1 MSTPAE
7 RYAAAAQRGQRARSH
22 LGSFLEG
29 LDFPLDDFQVRACE
43 AVEEGRGVLV
53 AAPTGAGKTI
63 VGEFAVHLGL
73 ATGRKAFYT
82 TPIKALSNQKYND
95 LVRVHGASKVG
106 LLTGDSSINGEAPVV
121 VMTTEVL
128 RNMMYAG
135 SATLHGLGF
144 VVMDEV
150 HYLADRFR
158 GAVWEEVIIH
168 LPEDVQVVSLSAT
181 VSNAEE
187 FGDWLAEVRG
197 NHEVIVSEHRPVPL
211 WQHVMVGQTLH
222 DLFVDETSAPTA
234 SMDASRVNPDLLA
247 SVRHVEQRG
256 QYDDRGY
263 GGGRG
268 GGRGYGGGRSGA
280 GGRGAGGG
288 RAPRGPG
295 GGPGGRGMARGAEPA
310 GGGPRG
316 GGRPGG
322 GATRAEVI
330 ARLDR
335 EALLP
340 AITFIFSRVGCDA
353 AVRQLLVDGMRLI
366 PEREGDRIR
375 RLVEERVHG
384 LASEDL
390 TVLGYWDF
398 VEGLTR
404 GFAAHHA
411 GMLPTFR
418 EIVEELFTAGR
429 IRAVFA
435 TETLALGINMPART
449 VVLEKLVKFNGE
461 THADVTPAEYTQLTG
476 RAGRRGIDIEGHAVV
491 LWNRGMDVLALA
503 GLASTR
509 TYPLRSSFRPT
520 YNMAVN
526 LVAQVGREV
535 AREILE
541 TSFAQFQAD
550 RAVVGL
556 ARAVRR
562 NEEALEGYAEAMECH
577 LGDFREYA
585 ALRNEIQQ
593 VEKEGAKARAASKR
607 AEAALSLEALRIGDV
622 IRIPAGR
629 RAGYAVVVQ
638 PSRSYRGEPPA
649 PTVLTEDKQIR
660 KLTLVD
666 VPVPVEPLTR
676 MKVPSHF
683 NAKSPKARRDL
694 ATTLRIAVPHE
705 PPPRKQGREAAS
717 GEEGRVAELRRQMR
731 AHPCHQCPDR
741 EDHARWAE
749 RWWRLKRETVGLQRK
764 VEGRTNSVAKTFD
777 RICALLSQMGYLSSD
792 GDQVTP
798 QGQHLR
804 RLYTEKDLLAAEC
817 LRLGV
822 WKRLDAAELAA
833 VVSTLVHEPRRDE
846 VDPNPVLPTDA
857 VTEAVTGMTRLWAEL
872 EDRER
877 DLGLPL
883 TGDPDAGMAW
893 MMHRWASGQRLEAV
907 LRGQDM
913 AAGDFVRRCKQ
924 VVDLLDQIGDAAP
937 EPALRATARKAADQ
951 VMRGVVAADRLD

>member
-7 RYAAAAQRGQRARSH
+7 RYAASTRRAAYAKSQLAA
-22 LGSFLEG
+22 FAATVA
-29 LDFPLDDFQVRACE
+29 FPLDPFQEQACE
-43 AVEEGRGVLV
+43 AVEQGRGVLV

-63 VGEFAVHLGL
+63 VGEFAVFLAL

-95 LVRVHGASKVG
+95 LVRRHGAANVG
-106 LLTGDSSINGEAPVV
+106 LLTGDSSINGEAPIV

-135 SATLHGLGF
+135 SSTLHGLGF

-168 LPEDVQVVSLSAT
+168 LAQDVQVVSLSAT

-187 FGDWLAEVRG
+187 FGAWLGEVRG
-197 NHEVIVSEHRPVPL
+197 GVDVIVSEHRPVPL
-211 WQHVMVGQTLH
+211 WQHLMVGERLY
-222 DLFVDETSAPTA
+222 DLFVDEA
-234 SMDASRVNPDLLA
+234 SSPVTGLDATRVNPDLLQA
-247 SVRHVEQRG
+247 IRVADERG
-256 QYDDRGY
+256 RWE
-263 GGGRG
+263 GGGHHGSR
-268 GGRGYGGGRSGA
+268 A
-280 GGRGAGGG
+280 GGRNGG
-288 RAPRGPG
+288 RRGPG
-295 GGPGGRGMARGAEPA
+295 ARPGG
-310 GGGPRG
+310 G

-322 GATRAEVI
+322 GPTRSEVVQ
-330 ARLDR
+330 RLER
-335 EALLP
+335 EGLLP
-340 AITFIFSRVGCDA
+340 AITFIFSRVGCEA
-353 AVRQLLVDGMRLI
+353 AVSQLLRDGVRLV
-366 PEREGDRIR
+366 PEVEGDRIR
-375 RLVEERVHG
+375 RTVEERVSS
-384 LASEDL
+384 LADEDL
-390 TVLGYWDF
+390 GVLGYWDF
-398 VEGLTR
+398 VDGLSR

-449 VVLEKLVKFNGE
+449 VVIEKLVKFNGE

-476 RAGRRGIDIEGHAVV
+476 RAGRRGIDVEGHALV
-491 LWNRGMDVLALA
+491 LWNRGLDPLALA

-526 LVAQVGREV
+526 LVSQVGRET

-556 ARAVRR
+556 ARAVRK
-562 NEEALEGYAEAMECH
+562 NEEGLQGYAEAMECH

-585 ALRNEIQQ
+585 ALRESIARL
-593 VEKEGAKARAASKR
+593 EKEGARSRSASRR
-607 AEAALSLEALRIGDV
+607 AEAAVSLEALRIGDV

-638 PSRSYRGEPPA
+638 PSKSFHGEPA
-649 PTVLTEDKQIR
+649 SPTVVTEDRQVR
-660 KLTLVD
+660 RLSLVD
-666 VPVPVEPLTR
+666 VPTPVEPLAR
-676 MKVPSHF
+676 VKVPPHF

-694 ATTLRIAVPHE
+694 ATSLRIAVPHDP
-705 PPPRKQGREAAS
+705 PPPRARTRHTGAGDEDEQVS
-717 GEEGRVAELRRQMR
+717 ELRRQLK

-764 VEGRTNSVAKTFD
+764 VEGRTNSVARTFD
-777 RICALLSQMGYLSSD
+777 QICALLAELGYLSPD
-792 GDQVTP
+792 GTEVTA
-798 QGQHLR
+798 QGQNLR

-817 LRLGV
+817 LRHGA
-822 WKRLDAAELAA
+822 WKRLDSAGLAA
-833 VVSTLVHEPRRDE
+833 VVSSLIHEPRRDE
-846 VDPNPVLPTDA
+846 ADPAPRMPTDEVA
-857 VTEAVTGMTRLWAEL
+857 EAVHEMQRLWSSL

-877 DLGLPL
+877 ELGLPL

-893 MMHRWASGQRLEAV
+893 MMHRWASGRRLEEV
-907 LRGQDM
+907 LRGSDM

-924 VVDLLDQIGDAAP
+924 VVDLLGQLADAAP
-937 EPALRATARKAADQ
+937 EPVLRATARKAIDA